1 MLELDCGSFEVEVE
15 SWEALATAQKD
26 QDASDP
32 ETFSTGIAHKQ
43 ALAFLDRNDFEEP
56 WRRVFV
62 VQDTDGALIHLF
74 SEDGECVNEDDTPHG
89 RHQLHTDDTGFLA
102 QWRQGYYSA
111 YAADGLEQITD
122 ADLEKVLQ
130 EQGGGEEEQEEQEVE
145 GAWRAWTGLG
155 FIAHPLTA
163 WARVCQVP
171 TSTQSQPLES
181 GSL

>member
-15 SWEALATAQKD
+15 SWEALATVQKD

-62 VQDTDGALIHLF
+62 VQDKDGAQIHLF
-74 SEDGECVNEDDTPHG
+74 SEDGECVNENDTPHG
-89 RHQLHTDDTGFLA
+89 RHKLHTDDTGFLA

-111 YAADGLEQITD
+111 YAADELEPTPW
-122 ADLEKVLQ
+122 ADLDGGGHAR
-130 EQGGGEEEQEEQEVE
+130 QGGGEEEQEVE

-155 FIAHPLTA
+155 LSRIP
-163 WARVCQVP
+163 
-171 TSTQSQPLES
+171 
-181 GSL
+181 